1 MCSLEETGI
10 TPWARELQKYWS
22 SETKDWILKSVQLL
36 TIAINN
42 AIGEK
47 KKAVFGRHKNE
58 RKEKSWQ

>member
-47 KKAVFGRHKNE
+47 KKQFLEGIKMKAKLY
-58 RKEKSWQ
+58 